1 MFIKN
6 KVVINLIVFNLVFV
20 VTNCI
25 ETNVDVKTTSGV
37 VRGQT
42 IQVLNT
48 TINEFL
54 GIPYAEP
61 PVGKLRFAK
70 PEPIKTPIKVSYYNN
85 I

>member
-1 MFIKN
+1 MASN
-6 KVVINLIVFNLVFV
+6 VDN
-20 VTNCI
+20 
-25 ETNVDVKTTSGV
+25 ETDVKTTSGV

-48 TINEFL
+48 TLNVFI

-70 PEPIKTPIKVSYYNN
+70 PEPIITPIKVSNLL
-85 I
+85 